1 MSQSP
6 TTNRRFVLAQHTQP
20 DAAPTP
26 AVWKLETAPVP
37 KPGPNQVLLRT
48 LWLSLD
54 PYMRVRLNEA
64 DSYMPSVKKGE
75 VMVAG
80 TVSRVEASN
89 NPAYKVGELVHSYAG
104 WQDYVLSDGSDI
116 IVKLPEGSL
125 HPSWYLG
132 SLGMPGFT
140 AWHALVN
147 IGKPKSG
154 ETFVVAAATGAVG
167 QIIGQLAKNRGCR
180 VVGVAGGKRKCDYAV
195 RELGFD
201 ACVDHRAEDFPVQ
214 LAAACPKG
222 IDIYL
227 ENVGGAVFDAV
238 QPLLNLNA
246 RIPISGLI
254 AHYSGGGMDGRDRL
268 PGVMADALFK
278 RLKIEGFII
287 FDAYPEYYA
296 PFLKEVTPLVESG
309 AIRVREDVL
318 SSLEAAPQGL
328 IDLLK
333 GSNFGKVVVKVAE

>member
-1 MSQSP
+1 MPQTA
-6 TTNRRFVLAQHTQP
+6 TTNRRFVLATHTRPSDQP
-20 DAAPTP
+20 TA
-26 AVWKLETAPVP
+26 AVWKLDSAPVP
-37 KPGPNQVLLRT
+37 RPGPNQVLLRT

-64 DSYMPSVKKGE
+64 DSYMPSVKKDE
-75 VMVAG
+75 VMVGG

-116 IVKLPEGSL
+116 IVKLPDGFR

-132 SLGMPGFT
+132 ALGMPGFT
-140 AWHALVN
+140 AWHALMN
-147 IGKPKSG
+147 IGKPNAG

-167 QIIGQLAKNRGCR
+167 QIIGQLAKSQGCR
-180 VVGVAGGKRKCDYAV
+180 VVGIAGGKRKCDYAV

-201 ACVDHRAEDFPVQ
+201 ACVDHGGADFPAQ

-222 IDIYL
+222 IDIYM

-246 RIPISGLI
+246 RIPVCGLI

-268 PGVMADALFK
+268 PGLMADALFK

-287 FDAYPEYYA
+287 FDAYPQYYGQ
-296 PFLKEVTPLVESG
+296 FLKEVTPLVEAG
-309 AIRVREDVL
+309 TIRVREDL
-318 SSLEAAPQGL
+318 LEGLEAAPQGL

-333 GSNFGKVVVKVAE
+333 GGNFGKVVVKVA